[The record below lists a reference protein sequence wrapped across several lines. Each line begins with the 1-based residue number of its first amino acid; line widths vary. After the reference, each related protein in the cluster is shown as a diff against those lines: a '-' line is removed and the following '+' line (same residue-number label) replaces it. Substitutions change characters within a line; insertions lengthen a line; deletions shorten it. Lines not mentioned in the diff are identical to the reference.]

1 MSNASSIP
9 PLSYATYRLHPDIL
23 TRFSDP
29 ASTLQSFD
37 GRVGAVLPNDYLISS
52 PNSNVLYAPPL
63 SSRRVRLRRHFH
75 FSHDDPL
82 FYPQPFDETRPHL
95 PLIRTPS
102 PDPNHPFA
110 AAWLI
115 PSAEDF
121 DAEASDFL
129 YNAVVLDTT
138 VYLRLKALADDVL
151 KTINLSEFQSDPY
164 LTQGSLQ
171 VDRMLS
177 LLQVAAPR
185 EDILL
190 RVAFLQRSILELDA
204 RIQYRSQDWNT
215 VIIGKKRNCEIPDCL
230 AVIGA
235 FTDNSS
241 TADTLYCLEIPVWFV
256 RPVKNTP
263 DARIDRVASLIAE
276 DSSRIIELPSGFRVD
291 GTDAEPSHKII
302 WEGPTNKPECFA
314 AMHAYLQSL
323 LYPSSVFGSHQMQS
337 LSSFQKA
344 ISTRATLNHS
354 AGHASSSGLNHP
366 NSTLRSS
373 MRPAPYS
380 QKNRKQPQLHK
391 QGINTFLQLKSPAM
405 PPAISAWARALEY
418 HSTYNQS
425 LRRPETLESGYF
437 LPPPRLLD
445 GPANPSTR
453 AFYYRSWL
461 KIRPF
466 ILQSLDGLTKPVNLS
481 AKQWRC
487 LLDVVGG
494 HAPSTSTQT
503 KNAILRNE
511 MCIVVETLIT
521 QSSSHSLNL
530 DDPTPQIEEFAGQPV
545 DCKNEPPPKKIASQI
560 IWEISELSFRQE
572 LVALDRQ
579 LDKSRLSLAERDAL
593 LDACWVGSR
602 SQVDID
608 KGDEG
613 LGAPTVQKRAPYIH
627 ALHHLMRSWKGDKPE
642 ELHCDFPDDYEAHN
656 YITHL
661 EQVEQALAYFYTTSF
676 LLVFARA
683 ASIPHSIVPVD

>member
-177 LLQVAAPR
+177 LLQVAAPH
-185 EDILL
+185 
-190 RVAFLQRSILELDA
+190 A

-215 VIIGKKRNCEIPDCL
+215 VIIGKKRNYEIPDCL

-235 FTDNSS
+235 FTDN
-241 TADTLYCLEIPVWFV
+241 I
-256 RPVKNTP
+256 KNTP
-263 DARIDRVASLIAE
+263 DAQIDRVASLIAE

-302 WEGPTNKPECFA
+302 WEGPTNKPECFV
-314 AMHAYLQSL
+314 AMNAYLQSL

-373 MRPAPYS
+373 MRPAPSTTS
-380 QKNRKQPQLHK
+380 QARDQYL
-391 QGINTFLQLKSPAM
+391 LQLKSPAM

-453 AFYYRSWL
+453 AFITVAGSRFVRLFTIS
-461 KIRPF
+461 RR
-466 ILQSLDGLTKPVNLS
+466 LTKPVNLS

-511 MCIVVETLIT
+511 MRIVVETLIT

-545 DCKNEPPPKKIASQI
+545 DCKNEPPPRR
-560 IWEISELSFRQE
+560 LR
-572 LVALDRQ
+572 L
-579 LDKSRLSLAERDAL
+579 KSSGRY
-593 LDACWVGSR
+593 
-602 SQVDID
+602 
-608 KGDEG
+608 
-613 LGAPTVQKRAPYIH
+613 P
-627 ALHHLMRSWKGDKPE
+627 
-642 ELHCDFPDDYEAHN
+642 N
-656 YITHL
+656 
-661 EQVEQALAYFYTTSF
+661 
-676 LLVFARA
+676 
-683 ASIPHSIVPVD
+683 

>member
-29 ASTLQSFD
+29 AST
-37 GRVGAVLPNDYLISS
+37 
-52 PNSNVLYAPPL
+52 
-63 SSRRVRLRRHFH
+63 
-75 FSHDDPL
+75 
-82 FYPQPFDETRPHL
+82 
-95 PLIRTPS
+95 
-102 PDPNHPFA
+102 
-110 AAWLI
+110 AWLI

-215 VIIGKKRNCEIPDCL
+215 VIIGKKRNYEIPDCL

-241 TADTLYCLEIPVWFV
+241 TADTLYCLGIPVC
-256 RPVKNTP
+256 
-263 DARIDRVASLIAE
+263 
-276 DSSRIIELPSGFRVD
+276 SRIIELPSGFRMD

-302 WEGPTNKPECFA
+302 WEGPTNKPECFV
-314 AMHAYLQSL
+314 AMNAYLQSL

-425 LRRPETLESGYF
+425 LRRPETLNLVISS
-437 LPPPRLLD
+437 LLLD
-445 GPANPSTR
+445 
-453 AFYYRSWL
+453 
-461 KIRPF
+461 
-466 ILQSLDGLTKPVNLS
+466 
-481 AKQWRC
+481 C
-487 LLDVVGG
+487 
-494 HAPSTSTQT
+494 
-503 KNAILRNE
+503 
-511 MCIVVETLIT
+511 
-521 QSSSHSLNL
+521 
-530 DDPTPQIEEFAGQPV
+530 
-545 DCKNEPPPKKIASQI
+545 
-560 IWEISELSFRQE
+560 
-572 LVALDRQ
+572 
-579 LDKSRLSLAERDAL
+579 
-593 LDACWVGSR
+593 
-602 SQVDID
+602 
-608 KGDEG
+608 
-613 LGAPTVQKRAPYIH
+613 
-627 ALHHLMRSWKGDKPE
+627 
-642 ELHCDFPDDYEAHN
+642 
-656 YITHL
+656 
-661 EQVEQALAYFYTTSF
+661 
-676 LLVFARA
+676 
-683 ASIPHSIVPVD
+683 